1 MKNIL
6 SRRPI
11 QLVWLLICL
20 WVSHNGFSQRTIA
33 NQINQIK
40 GKTTPKRYRPF
51 STPFSS
57 ARIAA
62 DTAFVEGATVHRFLM
77 NKPEVG
83 QLQLDNSNFIEISL
97 PVSATKNIDLELVPY
112 TIFGKN
118 FKVLNAKNEVVE
130 PQNLG
135 KFYQGI
141 VKGDN
146 QSTASVSIIDGK
158 ISGIIS
164 QKAGNFN
171 LGLEGDSGNYIL
183 FNEQDLKQKSNF
195 TCATDE
201 MPVRMMGQNLVK
213 ETPATSSLA
222 SNVACG
228 SVEIYLEADSALF
241 GQQGGSIA
249 NTVNYINSV
258 FSKVATLYSNEGLS
272 VVISEIKVWNTT
284 DPYVGYTSTGNVLSA
299 FRSTIGTSFN
309 GRLAHFLSG
318 RNLGGGVAYIDVL
331 CAKSYGHGVSANL
344 NTYNPNLPTYSWNV
358 EVITHELGHNF
369 GSPHTQ
375 SCSWPGGALD
385 NCYATEE
392 GCPLGP
398 APTNGGTIMSYCHL
412 TSTGIN
418 FANGFGMYP
427 GNLIRS
433 RTQAC
438 LGSAVEPSNLAVLEV
453 YNTQVLVSWTHTTGL
468 YSVEYRQVG
477 AGAWSSAGT
486 SGNKNRTISSLT
498 PNTAYEWRV
507 NANCSDFV
515 TGTFTTN
522 NTPSPGTYCIP
533 THTNG
538 CTYGILITSVLLGGT
553 TLSSNSDCASG
564 GYSFITSPVKSLTLG
579 QSNSF
584 TVSLE
589 GYYNPAQIAIW
600 IDLNK
605 DAQFQANERLFT
617 TTSARTQAITGT
629 ITVPAGSSIGQT
641 RMRIT
646 VNFSS
651 APTNPCGT
659 YTYGE
664 TEDYY
669 VNLVCPAP
677 TAHTVT
683 GGGSFCSG
691 GTGVAVGLSGSQT
704 GVSYQLK
711 RDNTNV
717 GAAITGTGNALAFG
731 NQTVAGSYT
740 VWATPSGC
748 TATAMTGSVSV
759 SVTANPTLV
768 AGVAVNATTC
778 GGANGSIPFT
788 TTNVP
793 NGNYQL
799 SYTGAGS
806 PKTVTV
812 SNNAFSLTGL
822 SVGTYSNFSMAVNG
836 CTASDATSKT
846 VNNPPS
852 PVLTSG
858 AITNATVCGASDG
871 NIAFSTSFVT
881 SGTYQLSYT
890 GAGSPKTV
898 TVSNNAFLLTGLS
911 AGTYSNFSITSNNC
925 TGSDA
930 TSKTVAHSIVPTLA
944 AGVTVNA
951 TTCGG
956 TNGSIPF
963 TTTNVPNG
971 NYQLS
976 YTGAGSPKT
985 VTVNNNSFSLTGLSI
1000 GTYSNFSM
1008 AVNGCTASD
1017 ATSKT
1022 VNNPPS
1028 PVLTSGAITNA
1039 TVCGASDGSIAF
1051 STSFVTSG
1059 TYQLSYTGAGSPKTV
1074 TVSNNAFLLT
1084 GLSAGTYSNFS
1095 ITSNNCTGSDAT
1107 SKTVAHS
1114 IVPTLAAGVTV
1125 NATTCG
1131 GANGSIPFTT
1141 TNVPNGNYQLSY
1153 TGAGSPKAV
1162 TVSNNAFSL
1171 TGLSVGT
1178 YSNFSMAV
1186 NGCTASDATSKTVN
1200 NPPSPVLTSGAI
1212 TNATVCGA
1220 SDGSIAFSTSF
1231 VTSGTYQLSYTG
1243 AGSPKTVT
1251 VSNNAFLLTGLSAG
1265 TYSNFSIT
1273 SNNCTGSDATSKTVA
1288 HSLVPTLAAGTVT
1301 PSATCGGTDGAI
1313 AFTTTNIPSGNYQ
1326 LSYTGTGSPKTVA
1339 IANNS
1344 FTLTNV
1350 PAGVYSNFAIVVN
1363 GCTALDPTS
1372 KTVNTPAS
1380 IGLMINTVTNPTTCG
1395 GTNGSIA
1402 FTTTNI
1408 PSGNYQLSFV
1418 GTGSPKTVSIAN
1430 NALTLANLSAG
1441 TYKNFSI
1448 SFNSCV
1454 ALDTTTQKLVEPT
1467 PPNAGSIS
1475 GALVLC
1481 AGVPSALISNGVA
1494 GGTWSSATPSVAAIH
1509 PTSGVV
1515 TGSSAGSSLIT
1526 YTVTANGC
1534 SASTTA
1540 TVTVDVASAGGNLA
1554 GSGAVCTGINSSVLT
1569 LSGYTGT
1576 LQKWQW
1582 SLTPDFSSA
1591 TDVFIAS
1598 TSVTTQNLT
1607 QTMYYRVIVKN
1618 GVCEAVSSPTATIT
1632 VNPLPTV
1639 GFSGSASILVGNTTT
1654 VFPVTGGTWISN
1666 SSVKASVTNAGLVTG
1681 LEAGTATFT
1690 FTDTTT
1696 GCKNTT
1702 PTLVVTNISNS
1713 PCNQVVTLVSPA
1725 DDIATGSV
1733 LKQSNNSISAANRV
1747 TGTTTTVTYQSGT
1760 SVTLQPGFQAEAG
1773 TVFKAQI
1780 GGCN

>member
-1 MKNIL
+1 MKNFL
-6 SRRPI
+6 PKRPI
-11 QLVWLLICL
+11 RLVWLLLCV
-20 WVSHNGFSQRTIA
+20 WVSHNGFAQRTIA

-40 GKTTPKRYRPF
+40 GKVTPKRYRPF

-77 NKPEVG
+77 NQPEVG
-83 QLQLDNSNFIEISL
+83 QLQQDNSNFIEISL
-97 PVSATKNIDLELVPY
+97 PVSATKSIELELVPY

-118 FKVLNAKNEVVE
+118 FKVLNAQNEVVE

-164 QKAGNFN
+164 QKTGNFN

-201 MPVRMMGQNLVK
+201 MPVRVMGQNLVK

-241 GQQGGSIA
+241 VQQGGTIA
-249 NTVNYINSV
+249 NTVSYINSV

-272 VVISEIKVWNTT
+272 IVISEIKVWNTT
-284 DPYVGYTSTGNVLSA
+284 DPYVGYTSTSNVLSA

-318 RNLGGGVAYIDVL
+318 RSLGGGVAYIDVL

-344 NTYNPNLPTYSWNV
+344 STYNPNLPTYSWNV

-392 GCPLGP
+392 GCPPGP

-418 FANGFGMYP
+418 FANGFGIYP

-433 RTQAC
+433 RTQEC
-438 LGSAVEPSNLAVLEV
+438 LGSAVAPSNLAVLEL
-453 YNTQVLVSWTHTTGL
+453 YSTQVLVSWTHTAGL
-468 YSVEYRQVG
+468 YAVEYRQVG

-538 CTYGILITSVLLGGT
+538 CTYGILITSLLLGGT
-553 TLSSNSDCASG
+553 TLSSNSGCASG

-600 IDLNK
+600 VDLNK
-605 DAQFQANERLFT
+605 DAQFQANEKLFT
-617 TTSARTQAITGT
+617 TTSGRTQAITGT
-629 ITVPAGSSIGQT
+629 ITVPAGSGVGQT
-641 RMRIT
+641 RMRVI
-646 VNFSS
+646 VNYRDT
-651 APTNPCGT
+651 PTNPCGT

-677 TAHTVT
+677 TAYTVT

-691 GTGVAVGLSGSQT
+691 GTGMAVGLSGSQT

-717 GAAITGTGNALAFG
+717 GTAMTGTGNALAFG

-759 SVTANPTLV
+759 SVIANPTLV
-768 AGVAVNATTC
+768 AGVTVNATTC
-778 GGANGSIPFT
+778 GGTNGSIPFT

-793 NGNYQL
+793 NGSYQL

-822 SVGTYSNFSMAVNG
+822 SIGTYSGFSMTANG
-836 CTASDATSKT
+836 CTASDATTKT
-846 VNNPPS
+846 VS
-852 PVLTSG
+852 
-858 AITNATVCGASDG
+858 
-871 NIAFSTSFVT
+871 
-881 SGTYQLSYT
+881 
-890 GAGSPKTV
+890 
-898 TVSNNAFLLTGLS
+898 
-911 AGTYSNFSITSNNC
+911 
-925 TGSDA
+925 
-930 TSKTVAHSIVPTLA
+930 
-944 AGVTVNA
+944 
-951 TTCGG
+951 
-956 TNGSIPF
+956 
-963 TTTNVPNG
+963 
-971 NYQLS
+971 
-976 YTGAGSPKT
+976 
-985 VTVNNNSFSLTGLSI
+985 
-1000 GTYSNFSM
+1000 
-1008 AVNGCTASD
+1008 
-1017 ATSKT
+1017 
-1022 VNNPPS
+1022 NPPS

-1051 STSFVTSG
+1051 STSYVPSG
-1059 TYQLSYTGAGSPKTV
+1059 TYQLSYTGAGSPKPV
-1074 TVSNNAFLLT
+1074 TVSNNAFVLA
-1084 GLSAGTYSNFS
+1084 GLSAGVYSNFS
-1095 ITSNNCTGSDAT
+1095 ITANNCTGTDAT

-1114 IVPTLAAGVTV
+1114 IVPTLV
-1125 NATTCG
+1125 
-1131 GANGSIPFTT
+1131 
-1141 TNVPNGNYQLSY
+1141 
-1153 TGAGSPKAV
+1153 
-1162 TVSNNAFSL
+1162 
-1171 TGLSVGT
+1171 
-1178 YSNFSMAV
+1178 
-1186 NGCTASDATSKTVN
+1186 
-1200 NPPSPVLTSGAI
+1200 
-1212 TNATVCGA
+1212 
-1220 SDGSIAFSTSF
+1220 
-1231 VTSGTYQLSYTG
+1231 
-1243 AGSPKTVT
+1243 
-1251 VSNNAFLLTGLSAG
+1251 
-1265 TYSNFSIT
+1265 
-1273 SNNCTGSDATSKTVA
+1273 
-1288 HSLVPTLAAGTVT
+1288 AGTVT

-1339 IANNS
+1339 IANNL

-1350 PAGVYSNFAIVVN
+1350 PAGVYSNFTIVVN

-1372 KTVNTPAS
+1372 KTVNAPTP
-1380 IGLMINTVTNPTTCG
+1380 IGLMASTVTNPTTCG
-1395 GTNGSIA
+1395 GANGSIA
-1402 FTTTNI
+1402 FTTTSI
-1408 PSGNYQLSFV
+1408 PSGNYQLSFI

-1430 NALTLANLSAG
+1430 NAFTLANLSAG

-1448 SFNSCV
+1448 SYNSCV

-1467 PPNAGSIS
+1467 PPNVGSIS
-1475 GALVLC
+1475 GALALC
-1481 AGVPSALISNGVA
+1481 VGVPITLTTNGVA

-1515 TGSSAGSSLIT
+1515 TGDSAGSSLIT

-1534 SASTTA
+1534 SASTT
-1540 TVTVDVASAGGNLA
+1540 D
-1554 GSGAVCTGINSSVLT
+1554 T
-1569 LSGYTGT
+1569 L
-1576 LQKWQW
+1576 
-1582 SLTPDFSSA
+1582 
-1591 TDVFIAS
+1591 
-1598 TSVTTQNLT
+1598 
-1607 QTMYYRVIVKN
+1607 
-1618 GVCEAVSSPTATIT
+1618 T

-1639 GFSGSASILVGNTTT
+1639 GFSGPSSILVGNTTT
-1654 VFPVTGGTWISN
+1654 VFSATGGTWISN
-1666 SSVKASVTNAGLVTG
+1666 NAVKASVTNAGLVMG

-1690 FTDTTT
+1690 FTDTAT
-1696 GCKNTT
+1696 GCKNST
-1702 PTLVVTNISNS
+1702 PILVVVNNGNL
-1713 PCNQVVTLVSPA
+1713 PCNQVITLVSPA
-1725 DDIATGSV
+1725 DDIATGTV
-1733 LKQSNNSISAANRV
+1733 LKQSNNGISAANRV
-1747 TGTTTTVTYQSGT
+1747 TGTTTAVTYQSGA

>member
-11 QLVWLLICL
+11 RLVWLLICL
-20 WVSHNGFSQRTIA
+20 WVSHNGFTQRTIA

-40 GKTTPKRYRPF
+40 GKVTPKRYRPF

-77 NKPEVG
+77 NQPEVG
-83 QLQLDNSNFIEISL
+83 QLQQDNSNFIEISL
-97 PVSATKNIDLELVPY
+97 PVSATQNIELELVPY

-118 FKVLNAKNEVVE
+118 FKVLNAQNEVVE

-164 QKAGNFN
+164 QKTGNFN

-201 MPVRMMGQNLVK
+201 MSVRVMGQNLVK

-228 SVEIYLEADSALF
+228 SVEIYLEADFALF
-241 GQQGGSIA
+241 GQQGSSIA
-249 NTVNYINSV
+249 NTVSYINSV

-318 RNLGGGVAYIDVL
+318 RSLGGGVAYIDVL

-344 NTYNPNLPTYSWNV
+344 STNNPNLPTYSWNV

-392 GCPLGP
+392 GCPPGP

-418 FANGFGMYP
+418 FANGFGIYP

-433 RTQAC
+433 RTQEC
-438 LGSAVEPSNLAVLEV
+438 LGSAVAPSNLAVLEL
-453 YNTQVLVSWTHTTGL
+453 YSTQVLVSWTHTTGL
-468 YSVEYRQVG
+468 YTVEYRQVG
-477 AGAWSSAGT
+477 AGAWISAGT

-507 NANCSDFV
+507 NANCSDFAM
-515 TGTFTTN
+515 GTFTTN

-600 IDLNK
+600 VDLNK
-605 DAQFQANERLFT
+605 DAQFQANEKLFT

-641 RMRIT
+641 RMRVI

-677 TAHTVT
+677 TAYTVT

-717 GAAITGTGNALAFG
+717 GTAMTGTGNALAFG

-759 SVTANPTLV
+759 SVIAN
-768 AGVAVNATTC
+768 
-778 GGANGSIPFT
+778 
-788 TTNVP
+788 
-793 NGNYQL
+793 
-799 SYTGAGS
+799 
-806 PKTVTV
+806 
-812 SNNAFSLTGL
+812 
-822 SVGTYSNFSMAVNG
+822 
-836 CTASDATSKT
+836 
-846 VNNPPS
+846 
-852 PVLTSG
+852 
-858 AITNATVCGASDG
+858 
-871 NIAFSTSFVT
+871 
-881 SGTYQLSYT
+881 
-890 GAGSPKTV
+890 
-898 TVSNNAFLLTGLS
+898 
-911 AGTYSNFSITSNNC
+911 
-925 TGSDA
+925 
-930 TSKTVAHSIVPTLA
+930 
-944 AGVTVNA
+944 
-951 TTCGG
+951 
-956 TNGSIPF
+956 
-963 TTTNVPNG
+963 
-971 NYQLS
+971 
-976 YTGAGSPKT
+976 
-985 VTVNNNSFSLTGLSI
+985 
-1000 GTYSNFSM
+1000 
-1008 AVNGCTASD
+1008 
-1017 ATSKT
+1017 
-1022 VNNPPS
+1022 
-1028 PVLTSGAITNA
+1028 
-1039 TVCGASDGSIAF
+1039 
-1051 STSFVTSG
+1051 
-1059 TYQLSYTGAGSPKTV
+1059 
-1074 TVSNNAFLLT
+1074 
-1084 GLSAGTYSNFS
+1084 
-1095 ITSNNCTGSDAT
+1095 
-1107 SKTVAHS
+1107 
-1114 IVPTLAAGVTV
+1114 PTLAAGVTV

-1141 TNVPNGNYQLSY
+1141 TNVSNGSYQLSY
-1153 TGAGSPKAV
+1153 TGAGSPKTV
-1162 TVSNNAFSL
+1162 TVSNNLFSL
-1171 TGLSVGT
+1171 TGLSIGT
-1178 YSNFSMAV
+1178 YSGFSMTA
-1186 NGCTASDATSKTVN
+1186 NGCTASDATPKTVS

-1220 SDGSIAFSTSF
+1220 FDGSIAFSTSY
-1231 VTSGTYQLSYTG
+1231 VPSGTYQLSYTG

-1251 VSNNAFLLTGLSAG
+1251 VSNNAFVLAGLSAG
-1265 TYSNFSIT
+1265 LYSNFSIT
-1273 SNNCTGSDATSKTVA
+1273 ANNCTGIDATSKTVA
-1288 HSLVPTLAAGTVT
+1288 HSLMPTLAAGTVT

-1344 FTLTNV
+1344 FTLTNL
-1350 PAGVYSNFAIVVN
+1350 PAGVYSNFTIVVN

-1372 KTVNTPAS
+1372 KTVNTPTS
-1380 IGLMINTVTNPTTCG
+1380 IGLMASTVTNPTTCG

-1402 FTTTNI
+1402 FTTTSI

-1430 NALTLANLSAG
+1430 NAFTLANLSAG

-1448 SFNSCV
+1448 SYNSCV

-1475 GALVLC
+1475 GALALC
-1481 AGVPSALISNGVA
+1481 VGVPITLTTNGVA

-1515 TGSSAGSSLIT
+1515 TGGSAGSSLIT
-1526 YTVTANGC
+1526 YIVTANGC

-1554 GSGAVCTGINSSVLT
+1554 GSRAVCTGPNSAVLT
-1569 LSGYTGT
+1569 LSGYTGA

-1582 SLTPDFSSA
+1582 ALTPDFSSA

-1607 QTMYYRVIVKN
+1607 QTMYYRVIIKN
-1618 GVCEAVSSPTATIT
+1618 GVCDAVSSPTATIT

-1639 GFSGSASILVGNTTT
+1639 GFSGTASIFVGNTTT
-1654 VFPVTGGTWISN
+1654 VFPATGGTWISN

-1690 FTDTTT
+1690 FTDTIT

-1702 PTLVVTNISNS
+1702 QTLVVNNNTNS
-1713 PCNQVVTLVSPA
+1713 PCNQVITLVSPT
-1725 DDIATGSV
+1725 DDIAAGTV
-1733 LKQSNNSISAANRV
+1733 LKQSNNGISAANRV
-1747 TGTTTTVTYQSGT
+1747 TGTTTAVTYQSGA

>member
-11 QLVWLLICL
+11 RLVWLLICL
-20 WVSHNGFSQRTIA
+20 WVSHNGIAQRTIA

-40 GKTTPKRYRPF
+40 GKVTPKRYRPF

-77 NKPEVG
+77 NQPEVG
-83 QLQLDNSNFIEISL
+83 QLQQDNSNFIEISL
-97 PVSATKNIDLELVPY
+97 PVSATKNIELELVPY

-164 QKAGNFN
+164 QKTGNFN

-195 TCATDE
+195 TCAADE
-201 MPVRMMGQNLVK
+201 MPVRIMGQNLVK

-228 SVEIYLEADSALF
+228 SVEIYLEADFALF
-241 GQQGGSIA
+241 GQQGSSIA
-249 NTVNYINSV
+249 NTVSYINSV

-272 VVISEIKVWNTT
+272 VVISEIKVWDTT
-284 DPYVGYTSTGNVLSA
+284 DPYVGYTSSGNVLSA

-318 RNLGGGVAYIDVL
+318 RSLGGGVAYIDVL

-344 NTYNPNLPTYSWNV
+344 STYNPNLPTYSWNV

-392 GCPLGP
+392 GCPPGP

-433 RTQAC
+433 RTQEC
-438 LGSAVEPSNLAVLEV
+438 LGSAVAPSNLAVLEV
-453 YNTQVLVSWTHTTGL
+453 YSTQALVSWTHTAGL
-468 YSVEYRQVG
+468 YAVEYRQVG

-553 TLSSNSDCASG
+553 TLSSNSDCAAG

-600 IDLNK
+600 VDLNK
-605 DAQFQANERLFT
+605 DAQFQANEKLFT

-641 RMRIT
+641 RMRII

-659 YTYGE
+659 FTYGE

-677 TAHTVT
+677 TAYTVT
-683 GGGSFCSG
+683 GGGGFCSG

-717 GAAITGTGNALAFG
+717 GTAITGTGNALSFG

-748 TATAMTGSVSV
+748 TATAMTGAVSV
-759 SVTANPTLV
+759 SVIANSTL
-768 AGVAVNATTC
+768 ASGVSVNPTTC
-778 GGANGSIPFT
+778 GGTNGSIPFT

-793 NGNYQL
+793 NGSYQL

-812 SNNAFSLTGL
+812 SNNAFSITGL
-822 SVGTYSNFSMAVNG
+822 SIGTYSGFSMTVNG
-836 CTASDATSKT
+836 CTASDATTKT
-846 VNNPPS
+846 VS
-852 PVLTSG
+852 
-858 AITNATVCGASDG
+858 
-871 NIAFSTSFVT
+871 
-881 SGTYQLSYT
+881 
-890 GAGSPKTV
+890 
-898 TVSNNAFLLTGLS
+898 
-911 AGTYSNFSITSNNC
+911 
-925 TGSDA
+925 
-930 TSKTVAHSIVPTLA
+930 
-944 AGVTVNA
+944 
-951 TTCGG
+951 
-956 TNGSIPF
+956 
-963 TTTNVPNG
+963 
-971 NYQLS
+971 
-976 YTGAGSPKT
+976 
-985 VTVNNNSFSLTGLSI
+985 
-1000 GTYSNFSM
+1000 
-1008 AVNGCTASD
+1008 
-1017 ATSKT
+1017 
-1022 VNNPPS
+1022 NPPS

-1051 STSFVTSG
+1051 STSYVPSG

-1074 TVSNNAFLLT
+1074 TVSNNAFGLA

-1095 ITSNNCTGSDAT
+1095 ITANNCTGTDAT

-1114 IVPTLAAGVTV
+1114 IVPTLAAG
-1125 NATTCG
+1125 A
-1131 GANGSIPFTT
+1131 
-1141 TNVPNGNYQLSY
+1141 
-1153 TGAGSPKAV
+1153 
-1162 TVSNNAFSL
+1162 
-1171 TGLSVGT
+1171 
-1178 YSNFSMAV
+1178 
-1186 NGCTASDATSKTVN
+1186 
-1200 NPPSPVLTSGAI
+1200 
-1212 TNATVCGA
+1212 
-1220 SDGSIAFSTSF
+1220 
-1231 VTSGTYQLSYTG
+1231 
-1243 AGSPKTVT
+1243 
-1251 VSNNAFLLTGLSAG
+1251 
-1265 TYSNFSIT
+1265 
-1273 SNNCTGSDATSKTVA
+1273 
-1288 HSLVPTLAAGTVT
+1288 VT

-1326 LSYTGTGSPKTVA
+1326 LSYTGAGSPKTVA

-1350 PAGVYSNFAIVVN
+1350 PAGVYSNFTIVVN
-1363 GCTALDPTS
+1363 GCTALDLTS
-1372 KTVNTPAS
+1372 KTVNTPTS
-1380 IGLMINTVTNPTTCG
+1380 IGLMASTVTNPTTCG
-1395 GTNGSIA
+1395 GANGSIA
-1402 FTTTNI
+1402 FTTTSI

-1430 NALTLANLSAG
+1430 NAFTLANLSAG

-1448 SFNSCV
+1448 SYNSCV

-1475 GALVLC
+1475 GALALC
-1481 AGVPSALISNGVA
+1481 VGVPITLTTNGLA

-1515 TGSSAGSSLIT
+1515 TGGSAGSSLIT

-1554 GSGAVCTGINSSVLT
+1554 GSRAVCTGPNSAVLT
-1569 LSGYTGT
+1569 LSGHTGA

-1582 SLTPDFSSA
+1582 ALTPDFSSA

-1607 QTMYYRVIVKN
+1607 QTMYYRVIIKN
-1618 GVCEAVSSPTATIT
+1618 GVCDAVSSPTATIT

-1639 GFSGSASILVGNTTT
+1639 GFSGTASIFVGNTTT
-1654 VFPVTGGTWISN
+1654 VFPATGGTWISN

-1702 PTLVVTNISNS
+1702 STLVVNNNSNS
-1713 PCNQVVTLVSPA
+1713 PCNQVITLVSPT

-1733 LKQSNNSISAANRV
+1733 LKQSNNNISAANRV

>member
-1 MKNIL
+1 MKNFL
-6 SRRPI
+6 PKRPI
-11 QLVWLLICL
+11 RLVWLLLCV
-20 WVSHNGFSQRTIA
+20 WVSHNGFAQRTIA

-40 GKTTPKRYRPF
+40 GKVTPKRYRPF

-77 NKPEVG
+77 NQPEVG
-83 QLQLDNSNFIEISL
+83 QLQQDNSNFIEISL
-97 PVSATKNIDLELVPY
+97 PVSATKSIELELVPY

-118 FKVLNAKNEVVE
+118 FKVLNAQNEVVE

-164 QKAGNFN
+164 QKTGNFN

-201 MPVRMMGQNLVK
+201 MPVRVMGQNLVK

-241 GQQGGSIA
+241 VQQGGTIA
-249 NTVNYINSV
+249 NTVSYINSV

-272 VVISEIKVWNTT
+272 IVISEIKVWNTT
-284 DPYVGYTSTGNVLSA
+284 DPYVGYTSTSNVLSA

-318 RNLGGGVAYIDVL
+318 RSLGGGVAYIDVL

-344 NTYNPNLPTYSWNV
+344 STYNPNLPTYSWNV

-392 GCPLGP
+392 GCPPGP

-418 FANGFGMYP
+418 FANGFGIYP

-433 RTQAC
+433 RTQEC
-438 LGSAVEPSNLAVLEV
+438 LGSAVAPSNLAVLEL
-453 YNTQVLVSWTHTTGL
+453 YSTQVLVSWTHTAGL
-468 YSVEYRQVG
+468 YAVEYRQVG

-538 CTYGILITSVLLGGT
+538 CTYGILITSLLLGGT
-553 TLSSNSDCASG
+553 TLSSNSGCASG

-600 IDLNK
+600 VDLNK
-605 DAQFQANERLFT
+605 DAQFQANEKLFT

-641 RMRIT
+641 RMRII

-659 YTYGE
+659 FTYGE

-677 TAHTVT
+677 TAYTVT
-683 GGGSFCSG
+683 GGGGFCSG

-717 GAAITGTGNALAFG
+717 GTAITGTGNALSFG

-748 TATAMTGSVSV
+748 TATAMTGAVSV
-759 SVTANPTLV
+759 SVIANSTL
-768 AGVAVNATTC
+768 ASGVSVNPTTC
-778 GGANGSIPFT
+778 GGTNGSIPFT

-793 NGNYQL
+793 NGSYQL

-812 SNNAFSLTGL
+812 SNNAFSITGL
-822 SVGTYSNFSMAVNG
+822 SIGTYSGFSMTVNG
-836 CTASDATSKT
+836 CTASDATTKT
-846 VNNPPS
+846 VS
-852 PVLTSG
+852 
-858 AITNATVCGASDG
+858 
-871 NIAFSTSFVT
+871 
-881 SGTYQLSYT
+881 
-890 GAGSPKTV
+890 
-898 TVSNNAFLLTGLS
+898 
-911 AGTYSNFSITSNNC
+911 
-925 TGSDA
+925 
-930 TSKTVAHSIVPTLA
+930 
-944 AGVTVNA
+944 
-951 TTCGG
+951 
-956 TNGSIPF
+956 
-963 TTTNVPNG
+963 
-971 NYQLS
+971 
-976 YTGAGSPKT
+976 
-985 VTVNNNSFSLTGLSI
+985 
-1000 GTYSNFSM
+1000 
-1008 AVNGCTASD
+1008 
-1017 ATSKT
+1017 
-1022 VNNPPS
+1022 NPPS

-1051 STSFVTSG
+1051 STSYVPSG

-1074 TVSNNAFLLT
+1074 TVSNNAFGLA

-1095 ITSNNCTGSDAT
+1095 ITANNCTGTDAT

-1114 IVPTLAAGVTV
+1114 IVPTLAAG
-1125 NATTCG
+1125 A
-1131 GANGSIPFTT
+1131 
-1141 TNVPNGNYQLSY
+1141 
-1153 TGAGSPKAV
+1153 
-1162 TVSNNAFSL
+1162 
-1171 TGLSVGT
+1171 
-1178 YSNFSMAV
+1178 
-1186 NGCTASDATSKTVN
+1186 
-1200 NPPSPVLTSGAI
+1200 
-1212 TNATVCGA
+1212 
-1220 SDGSIAFSTSF
+1220 
-1231 VTSGTYQLSYTG
+1231 
-1243 AGSPKTVT
+1243 
-1251 VSNNAFLLTGLSAG
+1251 
-1265 TYSNFSIT
+1265 
-1273 SNNCTGSDATSKTVA
+1273 
-1288 HSLVPTLAAGTVT
+1288 VT

-1326 LSYTGTGSPKTVA
+1326 LSYTGAGSPKTVA

-1350 PAGVYSNFAIVVN
+1350 PAGVYSNFTIVVN
-1363 GCTALDPTS
+1363 GCTALDLTS
-1372 KTVNTPAS
+1372 KTVNTPTS
-1380 IGLMINTVTNPTTCG
+1380 IGLMASTVTNPTTCG
-1395 GTNGSIA
+1395 GANGSIA
-1402 FTTTNI
+1402 FTTTSI

-1430 NALTLANLSAG
+1430 NAFTLANLSAG

-1448 SFNSCV
+1448 SYNSCV

-1475 GALVLC
+1475 GALALC
-1481 AGVPSALISNGVA
+1481 VGVPITLTTNGLA

-1515 TGSSAGSSLIT
+1515 TGGSAGSSLIT

-1554 GSGAVCTGINSSVLT
+1554 GSRAVCTGPNSAVLT
-1569 LSGYTGT
+1569 LSGHTGA

-1582 SLTPDFSSA
+1582 ALTPDFSSA

-1607 QTMYYRVIVKN
+1607 QTMYYRVIIKN
-1618 GVCEAVSSPTATIT
+1618 GVCDAVSSPTATIT

-1639 GFSGSASILVGNTTT
+1639 GFSGTASIFVGNTTT
-1654 VFPVTGGTWISN
+1654 VFPATGGTWISN

-1702 PTLVVTNISNS
+1702 STLVVNNNSNS
-1713 PCNQVVTLVSPA
+1713 PCNQVITLVSPT

-1733 LKQSNNSISAANRV
+1733 LKQSNNNISAANRV

>member
-1 MKNIL
+1 MKNFL
-6 SRRPI
+6 PKRPI
-11 QLVWLLICL
+11 RLVWLLLCV
-20 WVSHNGFSQRTIA
+20 WVSHNGFAQRTIA

-40 GKTTPKRYRPF
+40 GKVTPKRYRPF

-77 NKPEVG
+77 NQPEVG
-83 QLQLDNSNFIEISL
+83 QLQQDNSNFIEISL
-97 PVSATKNIDLELVPY
+97 PVSATKSIELELVPY

-118 FKVLNAKNEVVE
+118 FKVLNAQNEVVE

-164 QKAGNFN
+164 QKTGNFN

-201 MPVRMMGQNLVK
+201 MPVRVMGQNLVK

-241 GQQGGSIA
+241 VQQGGTIA
-249 NTVNYINSV
+249 NTVSYINSV

-272 VVISEIKVWNTT
+272 IVISEIKVWNTT
-284 DPYVGYTSTGNVLSA
+284 DPYVGYTSTSNVLSA

-318 RNLGGGVAYIDVL
+318 RSLGGGVAYIDVL

-344 NTYNPNLPTYSWNV
+344 STYNPNLPTYSWNV

-392 GCPLGP
+392 GCPPGP

-418 FANGFGMYP
+418 FANGFGIYP

-433 RTQAC
+433 RTQEC
-438 LGSAVEPSNLAVLEV
+438 LGSAVAPSNLAVLEL
-453 YNTQVLVSWTHTTGL
+453 YSTQVLVSWTHTAGL
-468 YSVEYRQVG
+468 YAVEYRQVG

-538 CTYGILITSVLLGGT
+538 CTYGILITSLLLGGT
-553 TLSSNSDCASG
+553 TLSSNSGCASG

-600 IDLNK
+600 VDLNK
-605 DAQFQANERLFT
+605 DAQFQANEKLFT
-617 TTSARTQAITGT
+617 TTSGRTQAITGT
-629 ITVPAGSSIGQT
+629 ITVPAGSGVGQT
-641 RMRIT
+641 RMRVI
-646 VNFSS
+646 VNYRDT
-651 APTNPCGT
+651 PTNPCGT

-677 TAHTVT
+677 TAYTVT

-691 GTGVAVGLSGSQT
+691 GTGMAVGLSGSQT

-717 GAAITGTGNALAFG
+717 GTAMTGTGNALAFG

-759 SVTANPTLV
+759 SVIANPTLV
-768 AGVAVNATTC
+768 AGVTVNATTC
-778 GGANGSIPFT
+778 GGTNGSIPFT

-793 NGNYQL
+793 NGSYQL

-822 SVGTYSNFSMAVNG
+822 SIGTYSGFSMTANG
-836 CTASDATSKT
+836 CTASDATTKT
-846 VNNPPS
+846 VS
-852 PVLTSG
+852 
-858 AITNATVCGASDG
+858 
-871 NIAFSTSFVT
+871 
-881 SGTYQLSYT
+881 
-890 GAGSPKTV
+890 
-898 TVSNNAFLLTGLS
+898 
-911 AGTYSNFSITSNNC
+911 
-925 TGSDA
+925 
-930 TSKTVAHSIVPTLA
+930 
-944 AGVTVNA
+944 
-951 TTCGG
+951 
-956 TNGSIPF
+956 
-963 TTTNVPNG
+963 
-971 NYQLS
+971 
-976 YTGAGSPKT
+976 
-985 VTVNNNSFSLTGLSI
+985 
-1000 GTYSNFSM
+1000 
-1008 AVNGCTASD
+1008 
-1017 ATSKT
+1017 
-1022 VNNPPS
+1022 NPPS

-1051 STSFVTSG
+1051 STSYVPSG
-1059 TYQLSYTGAGSPKTV
+1059 TYQLSYTGAGSPKPV
-1074 TVSNNAFLLT
+1074 TVSNNAFVLA
-1084 GLSAGTYSNFS
+1084 GLSAGAYSNFS
-1095 ITSNNCTGSDAT
+1095 ITANNCTGTDAT

-1125 NATTCG
+1125 NTTTCG

-1141 TNVPNGNYQLSY
+1141 TNVPNGSYQLSY
-1153 TGAGSPKAV
+1153 TGAGSPKTV

-1171 TGLSVGT
+1171 TGLSIGT
-1178 YSNFSMAV
+1178 YSGFSMTAS
-1186 NGCTASDATSKTVN
+1186 GCTASDATTKTVS

-1220 SDGSIAFSTSF
+1220 SDGSIAFSTSY
-1231 VTSGTYQLSYTG
+1231 VPSGTYQLSYTG
-1243 AGSPKTVT
+1243 AGSPKPVT
-1251 VSNNAFLLTGLSAG
+1251 VSNNAFVLAGLSAG
-1265 TYSNFSIT
+1265 VYSNFSIT
-1273 SNNCTGSDATSKTVA
+1273 ANNCTGTDATSKTVA
-1288 HSLVPTLAAGTVT
+1288 HSIVPTLVAGTVT

-1339 IANNS
+1339 IANNL

-1350 PAGVYSNFAIVVN
+1350 PAGVYSNFTIVVN

-1372 KTVNTPAS
+1372 KTVNAPTP
-1380 IGLMINTVTNPTTCG
+1380 IGLMASTVTNPTTCG
-1395 GTNGSIA
+1395 GANGSIA
-1402 FTTTNI
+1402 FTTTSI
-1408 PSGNYQLSFV
+1408 PSGNYQLSFI

-1430 NALTLANLSAG
+1430 NAFTLANLSAG

-1448 SFNSCV
+1448 SYNSCV

-1467 PPNAGSIS
+1467 PPNVGSIS
-1475 GALVLC
+1475 GALALC
-1481 AGVPSALISNGVA
+1481 VGVPITLTTNGVA

-1515 TGSSAGSSLIT
+1515 TGDSAGSSLIT

-1534 SASTTA
+1534 SASTT
-1540 TVTVDVASAGGNLA
+1540 D
-1554 GSGAVCTGINSSVLT
+1554 T
-1569 LSGYTGT
+1569 L
-1576 LQKWQW
+1576 
-1582 SLTPDFSSA
+1582 
-1591 TDVFIAS
+1591 
-1598 TSVTTQNLT
+1598 
-1607 QTMYYRVIVKN
+1607 
-1618 GVCEAVSSPTATIT
+1618 T

-1639 GFSGSASILVGNTTT
+1639 GFSGPSSILVGNTTT
-1654 VFPVTGGTWISN
+1654 VFSATGGTWISN
-1666 SSVKASVTNAGLVTG
+1666 NAVKASVTNAGLVMG

-1690 FTDTTT
+1690 FTDTAT
-1696 GCKNTT
+1696 GCKNST
-1702 PTLVVTNISNS
+1702 PILVVVNNGNL
-1713 PCNQVVTLVSPA
+1713 PCNQVITLVSPA
-1725 DDIATGSV
+1725 DDIATGTV
-1733 LKQSNNSISAANRV
+1733 LKQSNNGISAANRV
-1747 TGTTTTVTYQSGT
+1747 TGTTTAVTYQSGA